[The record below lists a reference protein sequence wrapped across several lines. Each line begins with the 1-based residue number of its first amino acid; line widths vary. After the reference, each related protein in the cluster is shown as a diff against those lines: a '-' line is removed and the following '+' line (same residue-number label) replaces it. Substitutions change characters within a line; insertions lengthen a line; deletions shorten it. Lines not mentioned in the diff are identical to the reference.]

1 MIIGKLNFM
10 TKIKYGIES
19 KTKWMKNHMGGGGG
33 GTRRVGQ
40 DHQCQIRHLWESSQ
54 ERSLNVLPSFK
65 HL

>member
-1 MIIGKLNFM
+1 MDEKP
-10 TKIKYGIES
+10 YGG
-19 KTKWMKNHMGGGGG
+19 WGG
-33 GTRRVGQ
+33 GTRRVGK